1 MEYLGHLIEQKCV
14 DGVWTPLKAFKEN
27 LGFSHLFF
35 ADDIILFGKVDPATC
50 EAILEVLRKFC
61 AESGQKISLEKYRI
75 YFSPNVNES
84 LKKEVCDK
92 LGIWETHDIGKYLE
106 FPLRHKGVA
115 RNPYKFMVEKVMS
128 KLAGWKAKYL
138 SFAGRTVLIKSVM
151 FAIPHYVMQGVALP
165 TMFVINWI
173 KLTEIFYGLHT

>member
-1 MEYLGHLIEQKCV
+1 M
-14 DGVWTPLKAFKEN
+14 
-27 LGFSHLFF
+27 
-35 ADDIILFGKVDPATC
+35 FGKVDPATC
-50 EAILEVLRKFC
+50 EAILEVLMKFC
-61 AESGQKISLEKYRI
+61 AESGQKISLEKSRI
-75 YFSPNVNES
+75 YLSPNVNES
-84 LKKEVCDK
+84 LKEEVCDK

-106 FPLRHKGVA
+106 FSLRHKGAA

-138 SFAGRTVLIKSVM
+138 SFAGRMVLIKSVM

-165 TMFVINWI
+165 AMFVINWI